1 MFRRLMLLWLL
12 LPAYL
17 QADSLT
23 FVVTESVLDVY
34 PDFKDKMEQLLAP
47 MEHDVTI
54 EVLPGERAYKQLLAG
69 QVAGDLYRSASIAHD
84 SLPLV
89 VIEPPIDS
97 LSFHMIVSSQ
107 TPERCSVP
115 KSDMSQLVV
124 GGISRAKVNQQLI
137 FPQFKSG
144 HEFVS
149 IFQAEKML
157 ITERV
162 DVLVWPLSAGLK
174 ERLPGTLH
182 LCQSGFVDVKA
193 YTLLHESY
201 KWLLP
206 ELEAIYKTAF

>member
-1 MFRRLMLLWLL
+1 
-12 LPAYL
+12 
-17 QADSLT
+17 
-23 FVVTESVLDVY
+23 
-34 PDFKDKMEQLLAP
+34 
-47 MEHDVTI
+47 
-54 EVLPGERAYKQLLAG
+54 VLPGERAYKQLLAG

-84 SLPLV
+84 SLPLIV
-89 VIEPPIDS
+89 VEPPIDS
-97 LSFHMIVSSQ
+97 ISFHMIVSSQ

-162 DVLVWPLSAGLK
+162 DVLVWPFSKDLE
-174 ERLPGTLH
+174 ERLPVTLH
-182 LCQSGFVDVKA
+182 LCQSGFAEVKA

-201 KWLLP
+201 QWLLP
-206 ELEAIYKTAF
+206 ELEAIYKAAF